1 MSIIPSCY
9 HINREAFKDFINGSE
24 IIPDDGR
31 VKLAVEDV
39 IKSRLSPE
47 ILRRAQVSIFKGDTD
62 KLKKRIGFA
71 SFNGHPILSAHKLIE
86 FPFFNE
92 EGKIILYRYKLIPSS
107 DGAKYLHPR
116 DTSPYPYILPE
127 VYDIKN
133 KPHIAIYI
141 TEGEKKALKLLQH
154 GIYAIGLVGVW
165 GFKAGKNSDE
175 VEEDKALWGEF
186 EKFTWKGRIVNLAFD
201 SDLWTNPQVRKALYE
216 LAVKLHLRGAIVKFL
231 SWKPSEGKGIDD
243 YLVFHEN
250 AGTEAEAVIE
260 QLGLTAQS
268 LIDFI
273 SYDHINDIIRAL
285 AFSGYKSFEARQ
297 LIDGLSTRLDIKVSI
312 LKDAIREK
320 HAEIT
325 RADRALNQ
333 NVYFIHDEHLCRW
346 SFSKDGKVPVRLANF
361 QARIVEEIIED
372 NGIEQIHK
380 YHIEGAQKDKRLK
393 LIEVPASTFQSMSW
407 IYKWG
412 NRAVIEPGFMI
423 KDYVR
428 HATQITSDPKTILC
442 YTHTGWRN
450 IEDKWVYLSSTGGI
464 GGDVQVKLSRE
475 IKRYALPFLA
485 PTNEKE
491 AIQLSLSFLGIGKK
505 EITLPLFSILYLSV
519 LTTLLEP
526 QPNFSGYLYGES
538 GCYKTTLALL
548 LLSHFGNFQSANN
561 LSNFEDTANA
571 LMRRA
576 FTLKDI
582 LMVVD
587 DYHPTTRSHDTKSKE
602 TIAQR
607 LIRSFANRTDR
618 GRLNPDGS
626 EKGRHEPRGM
636 LLITGEDLVS
646 VQSTLARALV
656 IEMKKGDI
664 DVEKMTELQKNI
676 DLLPSAMFSFISWL
690 RDRIDDIRKE
700 FPERFMSL
708 RTLAFKD
715 DIHRRLP
722 ELSAFL
728 QFSYETILSW
738 AVDKKVIPEKDK
750 FALMAGSWEI
760 FKDAIKEHSDR
771 LHREDPVEKFKDIL
785 STLIAQGKVRL
796 DGKNNSDSI
805 MGSGM
810 GEIIGYHDEDFLY
823 LIPSGIWKSV
833 QVFCRDSNTHFP
845 VSKNTLYQMLRNRGI
860 IKDHEEDR
868 NTVRIKIAGRTIRVL
883 KVIKDIVI

>member
-1 MSIIPSCY
+1 MSNSTPNYIDT
-9 HINREAFKDFINGSE
+9 EEFKDFINDSFVFK
-24 IIPDDGR
+24 DDR
-31 VKLAVEDV
+31 LVQLAVEDV
-39 IKSRLSPE
+39 VKSGLSPE
-47 ILRRAQVSIFKGDTD
+47 TLSRAQVTIFKGGKD
-62 KLKKRIGFA
+62 KLKERLGYA
-71 SFNGHPILSAHKLIE
+71 SFNGHPLLSRKLIE

-92 EGKIILYRYKLIPSS
+92 DGKILLYRYKLIPST
-107 DGAKYLHPR
+107 DNGTKYLHPKGIP
-116 DTSPYPYILPE
+116 PYPYIIPE

-133 KPHIAIYI
+133 KPHIPISI
-141 TEGEKKALKLLQH
+141 TEGEKKALIMIQL
-154 GIYAIGLVGVW
+154 GRYAIGLVGVW

-175 VEEDKALWGEF
+175 LEDDKVLWEELETF
-186 EKFTWKGRIVNLAFD
+186 VWKGRIVNLAFD
-201 SDLWTNPQVRKALYE
+201 SDLWMNPQVRKALYE
-216 LAVKLHLRGAIVKFL
+216 LAVKLHLRGAIVKFFT
-231 SWKPSEGKGIDD
+231 WKPSEGKGIDD

-250 AGTEAEAVIE
+250 AGVKAEIVLE
-260 QLGLTAQS
+260 ELELNAQS
-268 LIDFI
+268 LIRFV
-273 SYDHINDIIRAL
+273 SPDHLNDVIRAL
-285 AFSGYKSFEARQ
+285 AVSGYKSIEARQ
-297 LIDGLSTRLDIKVSI
+297 LIEMLSVRLGIKVSI
-312 LKDAIREK
+312 LNAAIKELQI
-320 HAEIT
+320 EILQAN
-325 RADRALNQ
+325 RLVNQ
-333 NVYFIHDEHLCRW
+333 YFINDGYWCRW
-346 SFSKDGKVPVRLANF
+346 SFTKEGKVPVRLANF

-372 NGIEQIHK
+372 NGIEQFHK
-380 YHIEGAQKDKRLK
+380 YLIEGAQKDKKLR

-412 NRAVIEPGFMI
+412 NSAVIEPGFML

-428 HATQITSDPKTILC
+428 HAIQITSDPKSTLC

-450 IEDKWVYLSSTGGI
+450 IEDKWVYLSSSGGI
-464 GGDVQVKLSRE
+464 GGDVRVKLSEE

-485 PTNEKE
+485 PENEKE
-491 AIQLSLSFLGIGKK
+491 AILTSLSFLKIGKK
-505 EITLPLFSILYLSV
+505 EITLPLFSILYISV

-576 FTLKDI
+576 FTLKDT

-587 DYHPTTRSHDTKSKE
+587 DYHPTTRCHDSKSKE

-626 EKGRHEPRGM
+626 EKGRHKPRSM

-656 IEMKKGDI
+656 IEIKKGDI

-690 RDRIDDIRKE
+690 RERIDGIRKE
-700 FPERFMSL
+700 FPDRFMSL

-738 AVDKKVIPEKDK
+738 AVDKEAITVKDK
-750 FALMAGSWEI
+750 LMAMAGSWEV

-771 LHREDPVEKFKDIL
+771 LQREDPVEKFKDIL

-796 DGKNNSDSI
+796 DGKNNSESI

-810 GEIIGYHDEDFLY
+810 GELIGYHDEEFLY
-823 LIPSGIWKSV
+823 LIPSAIWKSV

-845 VSKNTLYQMLRNRGI
+845 VSKNTLYQMLRNRELI
-860 IKDHEEDR
+860 E
-868 NTVRIKIAGRTIRVL
+868 VQGRENVVQEWIRGKNKRVL
-883 KVIKDIVI
+883 KLNRNHTEK

>member
-1 MSIIPSCY
+1 MSHSLSDS
-9 HINREAFKDFINGSE
+9 EFKDFINGSF
-24 IIPDDGR
+24 IFKDDSL
-31 VKLAVEDV
+31 VQLAVQDV
-39 IKSRLSPE
+39 VKSGLSPE
-47 ILRRAQVSIFKGDTD
+47 ILRRAQVTLFNGGRD
-62 KLKKRIGFA
+62 KLKERLGYA
-71 SFNGHPILSAHKLIE
+71 SFNGHPLLSHKLIE

-92 EGKIILYRYKLIPSS
+92 SGKIILYRYKLIPSA
-107 DGAKYLHPR
+107 DNGTKYLHPQN
-116 DTSPYPYILPE
+116 TSAYPYILPE

-133 KPHIAIYI
+133 KPHIPLCI
-141 TEGEKKALKLLQH
+141 TEGEKKALKMILH
-154 GIYAIGLVGVW
+154 GRYAIGLVGVW

-175 VEEDKALWGEF
+175 GEGDKVLWEELET
-186 EKFTWKGRIVNLAFD
+186 FTWKGRIVNLSFD
-201 SDLWTNPQVRKALYE
+201 SDLWINPQVRKALYE
-216 LAVKLHLRGAIVKFL
+216 LAVKLHLRGAIVKFFT
-231 SWKPSEGKGIDD
+231 WKASEGKGIDD

-250 AGTEAEAVIE
+250 SGAKAEVILE
-260 QLGLTAQS
+260 QLELTAQS
-268 LIDFI
+268 LVSFI
-273 SYDHINDIIRAL
+273 SYDHIDDIIRAL

-297 LIDGLSTRLDIKVSI
+297 LIEGLSARLDIKVSI
-312 LKDAIREK
+312 LKDAIKER

-325 RADRALNQ
+325 RADRAVNQ
-333 NVYFIHDEHLCRW
+333 NVYFIHEEYWCRW
-346 SFSKDGKVPVRLANF
+346 SFAKEGKVPVRLANF
-361 QARIVEEIIED
+361 QARIVEEIVED

-380 YHIEGAQKDKRLK
+380 YLIEGAQKDRRLR

-412 NRAVIEPGFMI
+412 NSAVIEPGFMI

-428 HATQITSDPKTILC
+428 HAVQITSEPKSTFC

-450 IEDKWVYLSSTGGI
+450 IEDRWVYLSSNGGI
-464 GGDVQVKLSRE
+464 GGNVQVKLPRE

-485 PTNEKE
+485 PDNEKE
-491 AIQLSLSFLGIGKK
+491 AIEASLSFLDIGKK

-548 LLSHFGNFQSANN
+548 LLSHFGSFQSANN

-576 FTLKDI
+576 FTLKDT

-587 DYHPTTRSHDTKSKE
+587 DYHPTTHSHDTKSKE

-656 IEMKKGDI
+656 IEIKKGYI
-664 DVEKMTELQKNI
+664 DTEKMAELQKKS

-690 RDRIDDIRKE
+690 KERIDSIKKE
-700 FPERFMSL
+700 FSERFMSL
-708 RTLAFKD
+708 RTLAFND
-715 DIHRRLP
+715 TIHRRLP

-728 QFSYETILSW
+728 QFSYEIILSW
-738 AVDKKVIPEKDK
+738 AVDKEVITEKDK
-750 FALMAGSWEI
+750 ITRMAESWGV

-771 LHREDPVEKFKDIL
+771 LQQEDPVEKFKDIL

-796 DGKNNSDSI
+796 DGKNNSDAI

-810 GEIIGYHDEDFLY
+810 GELIGYHDEDFLY
-823 LIPSGIWKSV
+823 LIPSAIWKSV

-845 VSKNTLYQMLRNRGI
+845 VSKNTLYQMLRNRGLI
-860 IKDHEEDR
+860 EVQGMENVVNIRMGLK
-868 NTVRIKIAGRTIRVL
+868 TKRIL
-883 KVIKDIVI
+883 KLYRHSIYEN